1 MVMAL
6 RRAFLDTSYAVALL
20 SERDQN
26 HGRAVRLARRVTQN
40 NARLVTTQAVLLE
53 IGNTLSDPSL
63 RKAAAQYIA
72 HIRQAPK
79 IDVVPLTL
87 SLFERG
93 LTLYRERTDKSWG
106 LVDCCS
112 FAVMR
117 KRELRD
123 ALTADAH
130 FEQAGFRA
138 LLRATA

>member
-1 MVMAL
+1 MQRV
-6 RRAFLDTSYAVALL
+6 FLDTSHAVALI
-20 SERDQN
+20 SERDQH
-26 HGRAVRLARRVTQN
+26 HGDAVRLARKV
-40 NARLVTTQAVLLE
+40 ARNGTRITTTQAVLLE
-53 IGNTLSDPSL
+53 VGNSLSDPSL
-63 RKAAAQYIA
+63 REAAATYIA
-72 HIRQAPK
+72 MLRQASTV
-79 IDVVPLTL
+79 DVVPLTL

-93 LTLYRERTDKSWG
+93 LTLYRERTDQSWG

-138 LLRATA
+138 LLRAAA

>member
-6 RRAFLDTSYAVALL
+6 HRAFLDTSYAVALL

-79 IDVVPLTL
+79 IDVV

-93 LTLYRERTDKSWG
+93 FTLYRERTDQSWG

-138 LLRATA
+138 LPRATA